1 MSNAVNLGVDRNNL
15 DTELEQIPNEI
26 LVWSRKA
33 IADLETSQRAENALK
48 LVEARLSIDIR
59 QNPVNYGMAKVTED
73 TVKALI
79 TVQQDFIDAQ
89 NAVISAKSELSESRA
104 VVDAL
109 EVKRSTLKYLA
120 ELTIAGYLGS
130 TTVQPR
136 GLKN

>member
-1 MSNAVNLGVDRNNL
+1 MSQDVNLGVDRNNL
-15 DTELEQIPNEI
+15 DTELENIPNEI

-33 IADLETSQRAENALK
+33 ISDLETSQRAENALK
-48 LVEARLSIDIR
+48 LVEAQLSIRIR
-59 QNPVNYGMAKVTED
+59 QNPIDFGMAKVTED

-79 TVQQDFIDAQ
+79 TTQQEYIDAQ
-89 NAVISAKSELSESRA
+89 NAVIAAKSELAASKA

-136 GLKN
+136 GIK

>member
-1 MSNAVNLGVDRNNL
+1 MSQDVNLGVDRNNL
-15 DTELEQIPNEI
+15 DTELENIPNEI

-33 IADLETSQRAENALK
+33 ITDLETSQRAENALK
-48 LVEARLSIDIR
+48 LVEAQLSIRIR
-59 QNPVNYGMAKVTED
+59 QNPIDFGMAKVTED
-73 TVKALI
+73 TVKAII
-79 TVQQDFIDAQ
+79 TTQQEYIDAQ
-89 NAVISAKSELSESRA
+89 NATIAAKSELASSRA

-136 GLKN
+136 GVK